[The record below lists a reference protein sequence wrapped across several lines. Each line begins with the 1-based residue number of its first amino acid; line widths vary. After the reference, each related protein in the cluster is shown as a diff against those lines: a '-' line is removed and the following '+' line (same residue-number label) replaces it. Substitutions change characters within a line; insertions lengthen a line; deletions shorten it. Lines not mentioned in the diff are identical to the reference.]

1 MVKSKRYLPCLA
13 LFCGFLGV
21 VVCLAGMVG
30 VWSIGSRLNR
40 TNEKVFDGIDKTL
53 VVVRERVTDAQH
65 QVQDSRITIDDI
77 GQSLKNWTQKETR
90 ERLTSRIE
98 VEEKAEQLVLGLRQA
113 DQWLEVSGES
123 IYRVQ
128 QALELGSSLGAPMDA
143 ALVDPLLEAIGA
155 RRSQLETSTEMID
168 GIRERAAEVTAGE
181 SREERIDQAVQ
192 LTLRVVATLT
202 ELDSRLGESA
212 DRLLEVQSKAQRQ
225 HSKTHRQIVVAK
237 IGVLLLIAWM
247 GVGQTF
253 LFLYGWK
260 SFRRS

>member
-1 MVKSKRYLPCLA
+1 
-13 LFCGFLGV
+13 
-21 VVCLAGMVG
+21 
-30 VWSIGSRLNR
+30 
-40 TNEKVFDGIDKTL
+40 
-53 VVVRERVTDAQH
+53 
-65 QVQDSRITIDDI
+65 
-77 GQSLKNWTQKETR
+77 
-90 ERLTSRIE
+90 
-98 VEEKAEQLVLGLRQA
+98 
-113 DQWLEVSGES
+113 
-123 IYRVQ
+123 
-128 QALELGSSLGAPMDA
+128 
-143 ALVDPLLEAIGA
+143 
-155 RRSQLETSTEMID
+155 LETSTEMID

-247 GVGQTF
+247 GIGQAF